1 MSLITLISD
10 LGLKNHYVSL
20 VKARLLNAN
29 PMCIPVDVSHLV
41 GTSQVD
47 HAAFLLR
54 SIWNEFPFG
63 TVHLNGVDSY
73 LDKGA
78 SHVIVEFEN
87 RYIITADNGLVP
99 MAFPRA
105 DRNDMMIYE
114 IVLPDSDATQFPMSG
129 IMSEA
134 AARISRGDSLE
145 GWTNPLANFVND
157 KKGLEP
163 YYNGTQLFVQV
174 FYIDH
179 YGNLYFNI
187 TKDEFDFYSKG
198 RSFAIQLKAN
208 TSINKFHN
216 SFGDV
221 KLGSEV
227 AMWGQNNLL
236 IATMNLDQGGE
247 KAGNLSRLMKLNL
260 GDTVTIDFHGD
271 PNS

>member
-1 MSLITLISD
+1 MSIVTLISD
-10 LGLKNHYVSL
+10 LGLKDHYVSL

-29 PMCIPVDVSHLV
+29 PTCIPVDVSHVV
-41 GTSQVD
+41 GTGQVD

-54 SIWNEFPFG
+54 SIWNDFPYG
-63 TVHLNGVDSY
+63 TVHMNGVDSY
-73 LDKGA
+73 LDKGT
-78 SHVIVEFEN
+78 SHLVVEYQN
-87 RYIITADNGLVP
+87 RFVITADNGLMP
-99 MAFPRA
+99 MAFPSV
-105 DRNDMMIYE
+105 DRSEMLIHE
-114 IVLPDSDATQFPMSG
+114 IHLPNTDSTQFPMSG

-134 AARISRGDSLE
+134 AARISRGDTLE
-145 GWTNPLANFVND
+145 GWTVLRADFIKD
-157 KKGLEP
+157 TKGLQP
-163 YYNGTQLFVQV
+163 YYNGTQLLVQV

-179 YGNLYFNI
+179 FGNLYFNI
-187 TKDEFDFYSKG
+187 SKDEFDYYSKG

-216 SFGDV
+216 SFSDV